1 MTWQG
6 NLDLKG
12 NKYFCG
18 GLERSMSLDR
28 QTGSCYSQLKQLADL
43 ERIMV
48 CVLDIHNTRETEF
61 SMRF

>member
-12 NKYFCG
+12 NDYFCG

-48 CVLDIHNTRETEF
+48 CVLDIQERKN
-61 SMRF
+61 SV